1 MRQLECA
8 ANSDCSWQH
17 EAKRINVSSVESGQK
32 KRVLQLCEI
41 YRLQLD
47 YVPCLGPTLLTVKLR
62 EFDNNQ
68 VKTESIAKNTL
79 NRLRLLRAQN
89 ENKFYNFHHS
99 RMKVAIVI

>member
-1 MRQLECA
+1 MCQALKA
-8 ANSDCSWQH
+8 A
-17 EAKRINVSSVESGQK
+17 KK
-32 KRVLQLCEI
+32 KRVLQLCDI

-62 EFDNNQ
+62 EFDNQ
-68 VKTESIAKNTL
+68 VKTESIAKKTL

-99 RMKVAIVI
+99 RMKVTIVIENMLSEHPAYIYHITL